1 MCYSKFMIDCILC
14 WHSLTSLLFLGFELF
29 CIGLKGEVATT
40 LMGNLM
46 RQLHRGRCQLWSSDQ
61 NVKQINIDDVK
72 KQISFLF
79 SRDWMI
85 SFTFHPVSRDS
96 KTPWNRISWIV
107 EVFCFHFYHK
117 FYCSIKQIKLTRPTV
132 NNIMWSSVKYYK
144 VSTSTQMY
152 KRFTLDIW
160 APSCLLDIDTP

>member
-1 MCYSKFMIDCILC
+1 MLSHLNIQMNFEMCYSKFMIDCILC

-29 CIGLKGEVATT
+29 SIGLKGEWATT

-61 NVKQINIDDVK
+61 NVKRINIDDVK

-96 KTPWNRISWIV
+96 KTPWNRISLIV
-107 EVFCFHFYHK
+107 EVFLFSFLPQILLQHK
-117 FYCSIKQIKLTRPTV
+117 TNKV
-132 NNIMWSSVKYYK
+132 N
-144 VSTSTQMY
+144 
-152 KRFTLDIW
+152 
-160 APSCLLDIDTP
+160 